1 MAARSPARPL
11 LSPPRS
17 TTFRSSQVMAL
28 NPFPLPAVEPGAG
41 FACWSES
48 IELVTTTA
56 PEFID
61 LTEQVEGIVA
71 RSPVAEGL
79 AVVFSRHTTAAITLN
94 ELEPLLL
101 EDMAEFLGRL
111 APQSHAYRH
120 NDFDVRTVNM
130 TPDESPNG
138 HAHCLQLMLGGSQTI
153 PIRDGQLALGHW
165 QRIFMVEL
173 DCARTREAVVQTF
186 GLARPTGPGPVG
198 LRRSG
203 TASRTRGV

>member
-1 MAARSPARPL
+1 
-11 LSPPRS
+11 
-17 TTFRSSQVMAL
+17 MAL
-28 NPFPLPAVEPGAG
+28 NPFPLPETEPGAG

-61 LTEQVEGIVA
+61 LTERVESIVA
-71 RSPVAEGL
+71 RSPVTDGV

-101 EDMAEFLGRL
+101 EDMCEFLDRT
-111 APQSHAYRH
+111 APRAHSYRH
-120 NDFDVRTVNM
+120 NDFDIRTVNM

-138 HAHCLQLMLGGSQTI
+138 HAHCLQLFLGVSQTI
-153 PIRDGQLALGHW
+153 PIRDGQLMLGQW

-173 DCARTREAVVQTF
+173 DGSRPREAVVQTF
-186 GLARPTGPGPVG
+186 GMTQPARPAPVG
-198 LRRSG
+198 LRRNG
-203 TASRTRGV
+203 SRTRTSEV

>member
-1 MAARSPARPL
+1 
-11 LSPPRS
+11 
-17 TTFRSSQVMAL
+17 MAL
-28 NPFPLPAVEPGAG
+28 NPFPLPAVKAGAG

-48 IELVTTTA
+48 IELDTTTA

-61 LTEQVEGIVA
+61 LTEHVESIVA
-71 RSPVAEGL
+71 RSPVGEGL

-101 EDMAEFLGRL
+101 EDMAEFLDKL
-111 APQSHAYRH
+111 APRSHCYRH

-138 HAHCLQLMLGGSQTI
+138 HAHCLQLILGASQTI
-153 PIRDGQLALGHW
+153 PIRDGRLSLGQW

-173 DCARTREAVVQTF
+173 DRSRPREAVVQTF
-186 GLARPTGPGPVG
+186 GVSRPVRPAAVVGRRNGNGSRARV
-198 LRRSG
+198 RE
-203 TASRTRGV
+203 V

>member
-1 MAARSPARPL
+1 M
-11 LSPPRS
+11 
-17 TTFRSSQVMAL
+17 VL
-28 NPFPLPAVEPGAG
+28 NPLPLPPIDSGAG

-61 LTEQVEGIVA
+61 LTERVEDIVA
-71 RSPVAEGL
+71 RSPVTEGL

-101 EDMAEFLGRL
+101 EDMAEFLDRL
-111 APQSHAYRH
+111 APKSHPYRH
-120 NDFDVRTVNM
+120 NDFDIRTVNM

-138 HAHCLQLMLGGSQTI
+138 HSHCLQLALGSSQTI
-153 PIRDGQLALGHW
+153 PIRDGRMVLGQW

-173 DCARTREAVVQTF
+173 DRSRPREAVVQTF
-186 GLARPTGPGPVG
+186 GLTLPSHHAPVG
-198 LRRSG
+198 LRRNG
-203 TASRTRGV
+203 SRTRAREA

>member
-1 MAARSPARPL
+1 M
-11 LSPPRS
+11 
-17 TTFRSSQVMAL
+17 VL
-28 NPFPLPAVEPGAG
+28 NPLPLPPIESGAG

-61 LTEQVEGIVA
+61 LTDRVESIVA
-71 RSPVAEGL
+71 RSPVTDGV

-101 EDMAEFLGRL
+101 EDMAEFLDRM
-111 APQSHAYRH
+111 APRSHGYRH

-138 HAHCLQLMLGGSQTI
+138 HAHCLQLVLGASQTI
-153 PIRDGQLALGHW
+153 PIRDGRLLLGQW

-173 DCARTREAVVQTF
+173 DGSRSREAVVQTF
-186 GLARPTGPGPVG
+186 GMARPARPAPVG
-198 LRRSG
+198 LRRNG
-203 TASRTRGV
+203 ARGRSSDV

>member
-1 MAARSPARPL
+1 
-11 LSPPRS
+11 
-17 TTFRSSQVMAL
+17 MAL
-28 NPFPLPAVEPGAG
+28 NPFPMPAPEPGVG

-48 IELVTTTA
+48 IELVSTTA

-61 LTEQVEGIVA
+61 LTEQVESIVA

-101 EDMAEFLGRL
+101 DDMAEFLDRL
-111 APQSHAYRH
+111 APRSHAYRH

-138 HAHCLQLMLGGSQTI
+138 HAHCLQLVLGASQTI
-153 PIRDGQLALGHW
+153 PIRDGRLSLGQW

-173 DCARTREAVVQTF
+173 DRARQREAVVQTF
-186 GLARPTGPGPVG
+186 GVARSPRPAPVG
-198 LRRSG
+198 LRRNG
-203 TASRTRGV
+203 SRTRPRQV

>member
-1 MAARSPARPL
+1 
-11 LSPPRS
+11 
-17 TTFRSSQVMAL
+17 MAL
-28 NPFPLPAVEPGAG
+28 NPLPLPPIESGAG

-61 LTEQVEGIVA
+61 LTERVEDIVG
-71 RSPVAEGL
+71 RSPVTEGL

-101 EDMAEFLGRL
+101 QDMAEFLERL
-111 APQSHAYRH
+111 APKSHPYRH

-138 HAHCLQLMLGGSQTI
+138 HSHCLSLALGSSQTI
-153 PIRDGQLALGHW
+153 PIREGRLVLGQW

-173 DCARTREAVVQTF
+173 DRSRTREAVVQTF
-186 GLARPTGPGPVG
+186 GLALSTGPAPVD
-198 LRRSG
+198 LRRNG
-203 TASRTRGV
+203 ARSRTREA

>member
-1 MAARSPARPL
+1 
-11 LSPPRS
+11 
-17 TTFRSSQVMAL
+17 MAL

-61 LTEQVEGIVA
+61 LTEHVESIVA
-71 RSPVAEGL
+71 RSPVGEGL

-101 EDMAEFLGRL
+101 EDMAEFLDRV
-111 APQSHAYRH
+111 APRAHAYRH

-138 HAHCLQLMLGGSQTI
+138 HAHCLQLMLGTSQTI
-153 PIRDGQLALGHW
+153 PIRDGRLSLGQW

-173 DCARTREAVVQTF
+173 DRARPREAVVQTF
-186 GLARPTGPGPVG
+186 GMTRPVRPGQVVGRRNGSRARVRE
-198 LRRSG
+198 L
-203 TASRTRGV
+203 

>member
-1 MAARSPARPL
+1 
-11 LSPPRS
+11 
-17 TTFRSSQVMAL
+17 MAL
-28 NPFPLPAVEPGAG
+28 NPFPLPDIETGAG

-61 LTEQVEGIVA
+61 LTERVEEIIA
-71 RSPVAEGL
+71 RSPVSEGL

-94 ELEPLLL
+94 EFEPLLL
-101 EDMAEFLGRL
+101 EDMADFLDRL
-111 APQSHAYRH
+111 APRAHAYRH

-138 HAHCLQLMLGGSQTI
+138 HAHCLQLLLGASQTI
-153 PIRDGQLALGHW
+153 PIRDGRLSLGQW

-173 DCARTREAVVQTF
+173 DRSRTREAVIQTF
-186 GLARPTGPGPVG
+186 GVARPTRPAPVG
-198 LRRSG
+198 LPRNG
-203 TASRTRGV
+203 ARTRPR

>member
-1 MAARSPARPL
+1 M
-11 LSPPRS
+11 
-17 TTFRSSQVMAL
+17 VL
-28 NPFPLPAVEPGAG
+28 NPLPLPPIESGAG

-61 LTEQVEGIVA
+61 LTERVEGIVE
-71 RSPVAEGL
+71 RSPVTEGL

-101 EDMAEFLGRL
+101 EDMAEFLDRL
-111 APQSHAYRH
+111 APKSHPYRH

-138 HAHCLQLMLGGSQTI
+138 HSHCLSLALGSSQTI
-153 PIRDGQLALGHW
+153 PIRDGRLVLGQW

-173 DCARTREAVVQTF
+173 DRSRTREAVVQTF
-186 GLARPTGPGPVG
+186 GLALPAGPAPVG
-198 LRRSG
+198 LRRNG
-203 TASRTRGV
+203 ARTRTREA